1 MTPSGGAKP
10 NPFIADWVV
19 LVYNPLLWLEFRR
32 ARFVGSHDSGVWS
45 VLSVTENASKPE
57 VSARL
62 AGYFHR
68 NGYVRRIDAVRRA
81 EEGQLYKKGAE
92 VRLVANS
99 RAELAEIR
107 RLLRQAG
114 LEPGRPFAKG
124 RQWRQPL
131 YGVAAVA
138 RFLALVEDA

>member
-32 ARFVGSHDSGVWS
+32 ARFVGSYDSGVWS
-45 VLSVTENASKPE
+45 VLSVNENASKPE

-62 AGYFHR
+62 ADYFHR

-99 RAELAEIR
+99 QGDCTISQMLTRTLSR
-107 RLLRQAG
+107 
-114 LEPGRPFAKG
+114 
-124 RQWRQPL
+124 
-131 YGVAAVA
+131 
-138 RFLALVEDA
+138 